1 MQRSVKRH
9 EFLARLPWVDRE
21 DADIEGYCRIHK
33 ENLFDLRD
41 ALLSWKADG
50 VVIFPGA
57 ISETVLD
64 SFDHELEK
72 LISAP
77 HEFHQEVKVGS
88 LSKHTAECTSE
99 ELRQC
104 PNLRFNNIHYI
115 SPAAR
120 TLGLSPA
127 VVRFLHHVFQ
137 ETPCTMQ
144 TLTFNRGSQQPA
156 HADFAFVYNQKDIAF
171 LAASWIP
178 LEDVHQDSGPLA
190 YYPGTHNVVKFG
202 FYDFGEGEIIM
213 TDGTNLMSATEF
225 GVWLNGEIDRGKY
238 PRRVFLPKRGDVLI
252 WHAALVHEGSR
263 INNNALT
270 RKSLVTHYSGMS
282 QMPDTHVMQDTRGM
296 PEVLAV
302 NGGVVYKHP
311 WVDYGRQLQ

>member
-1 MQRSVKRH
+1 MNRSVKRQD
-9 EFLARLPWVDRE
+9 FLDRLPWIDRD
-21 DADIEGYCRIHK
+21 DADIEQYCRTHA
-33 ENLFDLRD
+33 EDSFDLRD
-41 ALLSWKADG
+41 ALTSWKNDG

-57 ISETVLD
+57 IPATALD
-64 SFDHELEK
+64 AFDHELNR
-72 LISAP
+72 LIESP
-77 HEFHQEVKVGS
+77 HDFHQEVKIGAT
-88 LSKHTAECTSE
+88 SKHTPNCSSE
-99 ELRQC
+99 ELRAC
-104 PNLRFNNIHYI
+104 DNLRFNNIHYI

-120 TLGLSPA
+120 KLGLCPA

-156 HADFAFVYNQKDIAF
+156 HADFAFVYNQKNIAF

-178 LEDVHQDSGPLA
+178 LEDVHPDSGPLA

-202 FYDFGEGEIIM
+202 FYDFGDGEIIM

-225 GVWLNGEIDRGKY
+225 GVWLNEEISRGRY

-263 INNNALT
+263 INDKSRT
-270 RKSLVTHYSGMS
+270 RKSLVTHYSAVS
-282 QMPDTHVMQDTRGM
+282 QMPDTHIVRDRRSE
-296 PEVLAV
+296 PELFNV
-302 NGGVVYKHP
+302 NGGAVFKHP
-311 WVDYGRQLQ
+311 WVDYSRQLS

>member
-1 MQRSVKRH
+1 MQRSVKRQDY
-9 EFLARLPWVDRE
+9 LARMPWIDRE
-21 DADIEGYCRIHK
+21 EADIEHYCRNHS
-33 ENLFDLRD
+33 EDLFDLRH
-41 ALLSWKADG
+41 ALQSWQTDG

-57 ISETVLD
+57 IPEATLQ
-64 SFDHELEK
+64 SFDRELEK
-72 LISAP
+72 LIDSP
-77 HEFHQEVKVGS
+77 QDFHQEVKVGAV
-88 LSKHTAECTSE
+88 SKHTAQCCVE

-120 TLGLSPA
+120 ALGLAPA
-127 VVRFLHHVFQ
+127 VVRFLQHVFQ

-178 LEDVHQDSGPLA
+178 LENVHPDSGPLA

-225 GVWLNGEIDRGKY
+225 GVWLNEEIARGKY

-252 WHAALVHEGSR
+252 WHAALVHEGSQ
-263 INNNALT
+263 IANKALT
-270 RKSLVTHYSGMS
+270 RKSVVTHYSAFS
-282 QMPDTHVMQDTRGM
+282 QMPDTHIIRDAAGKPKLFM
-296 PEVLAV
+296 V
-302 NGGVVYKHP
+302 NGGAVFQHP
-311 WVDYGRQLQ
+311 WVDYARQL